1 MKNFLKKKGIT
12 LSPKAYFID
21 ALGSMAFGLFATLL
35 VGTILNTI
43 GSVCHIEFLSKTIWP
58 LAKAATGPAIAVS
71 IAYSLK
77 APRLILFS
85 SCVVGIGADK
95 LGGPM
100 GVFVA
105 TLICVEVAK
114 LISGETKIDIVIT
127 PVVTVLV
134 GILVSNLIGP
144 FINEIM
150 ISLGQIIM
158 NATNKAPFIMGM
170 IVSAIVGI
178 VLTLP
183 ISSAALCMMI
193 SLSGLA
199 AGAATIGCCCQ
210 MIGFAVISFKENGVQ
225 GLVAQG
231 LGTSMLQVPNIIK
244 NPKILIPPTLSSI
257 ILAPISTVILGL
269 ENSPIG
275 AGMGTCGLVGQIST
289 FITMKDYNFLKL
301 LFIVLIMH
309 FILPAIV
316 NLIIY
321 YPLKKCGW
329 IKEGDLKLDFK
340 NKLA

>member
-1 MKNFLKKKGIT
+1 MGNFLKKKGIT
-12 LSPKAYFID
+12 LSPKVYFID

-43 GSVCHIEFLSKTIWP
+43 GTTFGIAFLSETIWP
-58 LAKAATGPAIAVS
+58 LAKAATGPAIAVA
-71 IAYSLK
+71 IAHTLQ
-77 APRLILFS
+77 APRLILFA
-85 SCVVGIGADK
+85 SCVVGIHADK

-114 LISGETKIDIVIT
+114 LISGVTKIDIVIT

-134 GILVSNLIGP
+134 GVFISTLVGP
-144 FINEIM
+144 FINNMM
-150 ISLGQIIM
+150 ISLGEIIM
-158 NATNKAPFIMGM
+158 KATNEAPFIMGM

-193 SLSGLA
+193 SLSGIA

-210 MIGFAVISFKENGVQ
+210 MIGFAAISFKENGVQ

-231 LGTSMLQVPNIIK
+231 LGTSMLQVPNIVK
-244 NPKILIPPTLSSI
+244 NPRILLPPTLASI
-257 ILAPISTVILGL
+257 VLAPFSTVVLKL

-289 FITMKDYNFLKL
+289 FTTMQGSNFLHL
-301 LFIVLIMH
+301 LFTVLIMH
-309 FILPAIV
+309 FILPAV
-316 NLIIY
+316 VSLIFY
-321 YPLKKCGW
+321 YPLKKIGW
-329 IKEGDLKLDFK
+329 IKDGDLKLSFGK
-340 NKLA
+340 